1 MSGGVDCHREESMHN
16 LDDDAQSVTAS
27 SIKSDGNAAKVEQD
41 L

>member
-16 LDDDAQSVTAS
+16 LDDDAQSVTTW
-27 SIKSDGNAAKVEQD
+27 SIKSDRNAARAEQD